1 MPGVAAQIPPRL
13 VFDAR
18 WLRTGIGRYT
28 LSVLKG
34 LRGHIPDIET
44 VCITQPQHKALIAG
58 LCDRVIEARQN
69 IYTVQEQLVLPWIAR
84 GASAFYAPHYNIPV
98 LWRRQLLV
106 TIHDLTHLI
115 DATYRGNWKSRL
127 YAKPLVTLAVKR
139 ADCIVTPSEYTRRML
154 HQHLQVS
161 PERVTVI
168 PGAISETFQPQN
180 KAMARSQVAREH
192 GITRPYLLYVGS
204 LRPSKNVP
212 LLLDALDRLHQKR
225 HDAPA
230 LIIVG
235 NDGGRMHEVKSYA
248 STLKLENTVFWLKG
262 LTDISLATLYSGAV
276 MTILPSF
283 EEGFGFPVIESM
295 ACGTPVICSAAASLP
310 EVAGDAS
317 LYFSPYSSA
326 ELSDTIERL
335 MDSTSEQQRLTSA
348 GFKRAQ
354 RYSQHR
360 SGLLQAGIIRKLLS
374 C

>member
-1 MPGVAAQIPPRL
+1 MTPRL

-34 LRGHIPDIET
+34 LQGRLPDIET
-44 VCITQPQHKALIAG
+44 VCITQPQNKALVARF
-58 LCDRVIEARQN
+58 CDRVIAASQN

-84 GASAFYAPHYNIPV
+84 GASGFYAPHYNIPI

-106 TIHDLTHLI
+106 TIHDLTHLL
-115 DATYRGNWKSRL
+115 DATYRRNWKSRL
-127 YAKPLVTLAVKR
+127 YAKPLVTLAVNK
-139 ADCIVTPSEYTRRML
+139 ADCIVTPSEYTRSML

-168 PGAISETFQPQN
+168 PGAVSEAFRPRN

-192 GITRPYLLYVGS
+192 GITSPYLLFVGS

-212 LLLDALDRLHQKR
+212 LLLEALGELHQKR
-225 HDAPA
+225 RDAPM

-235 NDGGRMHEVKSYA
+235 SDGARSHEVKSYI
-248 STLKLENTVFWLKG
+248 SKLRLDNTIFWLKG
-262 LTDISLATLYSGAV
+262 VTDLFLATLYSGAV

-283 EEGFGFPVIESM
+283 EEGFGLPVIESM
-295 ACGTPVICSAAASLP
+295 ACGTPVICSAAGSLP

-317 LYFSPYSSA
+317 LYFSPYSS
-326 ELSDTIERL
+326 EQLSYTIERL
-335 MDSTSEQQRLTSA
+335 MDSTSEQERLTSA
-348 GFKRAQ
+348 GLERAR
-354 RYSQHR
+354 RYSQDN
-360 SGLLQAGIIRKLLS
+360 SALLQAAIIRKLLS
-374 C
+374 T